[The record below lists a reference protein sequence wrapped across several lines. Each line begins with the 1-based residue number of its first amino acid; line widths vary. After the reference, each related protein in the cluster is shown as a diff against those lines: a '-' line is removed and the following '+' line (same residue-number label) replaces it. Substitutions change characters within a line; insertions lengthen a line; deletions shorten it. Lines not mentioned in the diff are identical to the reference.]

1 MSTLSEKELDLIE
14 KYKEKRS
21 QFKEVFTKQGT
32 DRRKYKKNDMVVV
45 KISKTE
51 VNIGE
56 VRSVNG
62 EDLELNIF
70 KRNKGCFTSTDHI
83 VSVKLSSCFA
93 TRFQL
98 TNSKNIPS
106 KIKERIAQENLKL
119 V

>member
-1 MSTLSEKELDLIE
+1 MQCL
-14 KYKEKRS
+14 
-21 QFKEVFTKQGT
+21 QVFTKQGA

-51 VNIGE
+51 VKIGE
-56 VRSVNG
+56 VRNVNG
-62 EDLELNIF
+62 EDLELDIF
-70 KRNKGCFTSTDHI
+70 KRNRGCFMSTDHI
-83 VSVKLSSCFA
+83 VIVKSSSCFA
-93 TRFQL
+93 TGFQL

>member
-1 MSTLSEKELDLIE
+1 MQYL
-14 KYKEKRS
+14 
-21 QFKEVFTKQGT
+21 QVFTKQGT

-45 KISKTE
+45 KISKTK

-70 KRNKGCFTSTDHI
+70 KRNKGRFTITDHI
-83 VSVKLSSCFA
+83 VSVKISSCFA
-93 TRFQL
+93 TGFQL

>member
-1 MSTLSEKELDLIE
+1 MQYL
-14 KYKEKRS
+14 
-21 QFKEVFTKQGT
+21 QVFTKQGT
-32 DRRKYKKNDMVVV
+32 DRRGFKKNDMVVV
-45 KISKTE
+45 KISKTK

-62 EDLELNIF
+62 EDLELYIF

-83 VSVKLSSCFA
+83 VRVKLSSCFA
-93 TRFQL
+93 TGFQL

>member
-1 MSTLSEKELDLIE
+1 MQYL
-14 KYKEKRS
+14 
-21 QFKEVFTKQGT
+21 QVFTKQGT

-56 VRSVNG
+56 ERSVNG

-93 TRFQL
+93 TGFQL